1 MNRYIIQSVC
11 LRRCKNKC
19 NLAHTDCKGGVP
31 PDDFFHCHTSSTT
44 LSDTKVTFIKFETS
58 EVETFG
64 TGKAYTRVEKHGVEL
79 SLDDFFI
86 SFRQEFDK
94 YAHHILAAW
103 FLRSTKLAL
112 FSPFE
117 ERRSV
122 LTVISDFGEAFL
134 VIGKHETAEQFFKRK
149 EINLHG
155 SVCTILKPVETEDN
169 EIKLEEVN
177 ISVIISSD
185 IKYEIIAIFS

>member
-79 SLDDFFI
+79 SLDHFFI
-86 SFRQEFDK
+86 SF
-94 YAHHILAAW
+94 
-103 FLRSTKLAL
+103 
-112 FSPFE
+112 
-117 ERRSV
+117 
-122 LTVISDFGEAFL
+122 
-134 VIGKHETAEQFFKRK
+134 
-149 EINLHG
+149 
-155 SVCTILKPVETEDN
+155 
-169 EIKLEEVN
+169 
-177 ISVIISSD
+177 
-185 IKYEIIAIFS
+185 